1 MFDNIITQRTNKM
14 FEEGG
19 KMKTLKELR
28 ENKKLTQEQASIKLN
43 ITKEYLS
50 MIERAER
57 NPSDSLKEQM
67 SELYGTSIG
76 NIFLAIKQTK
86 CLKQ

>member
-1 MFDNIITQRTNKM
+1 MFDNITTSKANKM
-14 FEEGG
+14 FEKGEG
-19 KMKTLKELR
+19 MKTLKELR
-28 ENKKLTQEQASIKLN
+28 ENKKLTQEQASNKLN

-86 CLKQ
+86 CLK

>member
-1 MFDNIITQRTNKM
+1 MFDNITTSKANKM
-14 FEEGG
+14 FEKGE

-28 ENKKLTQEQASIKLN
+28 ENKKLTQEQASSKLN

-86 CLKQ
+86 CLK

>member
-1 MFDNIITQRTNKM
+1 MFDNITTSKTNKM
-14 FEEGG
+14 FEKGEI
-19 KMKTLKELR
+19 MKTLKELR
-28 ENKKLTQEQASIKLN
+28 ENKKLTQEQASNKLN

-86 CLKQ
+86 CLK